1 MATTTLSVR
10 SEESLHLLATCY
22 YRSGKTAAAYSILTK
37 SIVSA
42 KSSDCRLLLAK
53 CCLDLK
59 KFTEAEEALISHLPS
74 YDSCKGKNHASNVA
88 NFSTN
93 NISTPSTNSSGLNAP
108 SNSSSCP
115 LTCKGAFIASLED
128 LTAEYEESAA
138 FVAQMLGQIA
148 AKTEREAKAIE
159 YFHISLKL
167 NPFLWTSFEALVQLG
182 HKVEADK
189 IFDVS
194 TTDFSYCTGGTRLSL
209 VVNQSSTGNKLGAPV
224 GPNPNSLCENSS
236 NTTAVNQPFPSSLQQ
251 IFIGSFVTPS
261 PGFKSNQRTNSIHEK
276 PLCYDLSITSSPL
289 AIIKTSEQA
298 IDAFTPENQ
307 QFASLTSVT
316 CAPVKQ
322 ANPHSTSTTTGSVI
336 GSVNNATIANNT
348 SSNSN
353 NASINNPNGNNNNSS
368 SNGNSG
374 NSVTASNLAN
384 ASKHLPNRKPCAL
397 RRSSR
402 LFNSSSSVKEN
413 TSNKSTSVTSHR
425 NFHENDKRKSA
436 SVVSHIRN
444 DKTPA
449 KKQRKQTTSTS
460 TVTTDSLKGDPENT
474 NPLASST
481 TTAIGKSLQNSYSS
495 TAAPISYLDAKD
507 AVNRN
512 HRASSANLML
522 LLKSMGNAVSLLG
535 QYKVTDAIA
544 ILKSLPIKQKESGF
558 IQCLLGRC
566 YTELCQYW
574 TAIEHYAESRKVEP
588 HRLEGV
594 EHYSTALW
602 HVQKEVQLSLLSQEL
617 IAFDRTAPQ
626 TWCVAGNCFSLQKE
640 HETAIKFLQRAI
652 QVDPDFA
659 YAYTLLGHEYVA
671 TEEMD
676 HAMQCF
682 RSAVKIDPRH
692 YNAWY
697 GIGMIYQKQEKYEY
711 AEVNF
716 RRALSINS
724 NSPVLTAHLGVV
736 LMYLKKMDLA
746 LNALNDAIKL
756 DPSNSFCL
764 FHRATHLFAMERHEE
779 ALEELEKLKLLV
791 PKESILYFMI
801 GKVHKKLGNTHL
813 ALMNFSWATDLDP
826 KGANNLHKEIYANL
840 EDNQNSQMLA
850 NDTSDLAA
858 L

>member
-1 MATTTLSVR
+1 MLVQEPIKATIWWALNNHSFKDAIFLAER
-10 SEESLHLLATCY
+10 LYWEARNEESLHLLATCY
-22 YRSGKTAAAYSILTK
+22 YRSGKTAAAYSVLTK
-37 SIVSA
+37 SFVSA
-42 KSSDCRLLLAK
+42 KSSTLRLLTAR
-53 CCLDLK
+53 CCFDLK
-59 KFTEAEEALISHLPS
+59 KFTEAEEALISHMTTADHRS
-74 YDSCKGKNHASNVA
+74 YV
-88 NFSTN
+88 
-93 NISTPSTNSSGLNAP
+93 
-108 SNSSSCP
+108 
-115 LTCKGAFIASLED
+115 ASLEE
-128 LTAEYEESAA
+128 LTLEYEESAA
-138 FVAQMLGQIA
+138 FVSQMLGHIA

-159 YFHISLKL
+159 YFKISLKL

-182 HKVEADK
+182 HKVECEK

-194 TTDFSYCTGGTRLSL
+194 STDFSYCTGG
-209 VVNQSSTGNKLGAPV
+209 
-224 GPNPNSLCENSS
+224 
-236 NTTAVNQPFPSSLQQ
+236 
-251 IFIGSFVTPS
+251 SFVTPT
-261 PGFKSNQRTNSIHEK
+261 PGFKMTQRTSGMQDK
-276 PLCYDLSITSSPL
+276 SLYYDFSITTPL
-289 AIIKTSEQA
+289 ALTKTTEQA
-298 IDAFTPENQ
+298 LQDAFTPENQ

-322 ANPHSTSTTTGSVI
+322 ANPHTASTTTSVI
-336 GSVNNATIANNT
+336 GSVNNSSKANNS
-348 SSNSN
+348 SSNVN
-353 NASINNPNGNNNNSS
+353 GMSINNPSSNNNSN

-374 NSVTASNLAN
+374 NTVATNNLAN

-413 TSNKSTSVTSHR
+413 TSNKSSSVSSHR
-425 NFHENDKRKSA
+425 NYHENDKRKSA

-449 KKQRKQTTSTS
+449 KKQRKQTTSS
-460 TVTTDSLKGDPENT
+460 TVTSTDSLKSDPENT
-474 NPLASST
+474 NPLSPASKTTLGKCTLENYSSST
-481 TTAIGKSLQNSYSS
+481 PSITNYI
-495 TAAPISYLDAKD
+495 DAKD

-512 HRASSANLML
+512 HRASVASLMS
-522 LLKSMGNAVSLLG
+522 LLKSLGNAVSLLG
-535 QYKVTDAIA
+535 QYKVNDAIA
-544 ILKSLPIKQKESGF
+544 ILKSLPTKQKESGMV
-558 IQCLLGRC
+558 QSLLGRC
-566 YTELCQYW
+566 YVELSAYS
-574 TAIEHYAESRKVEP
+574 TAIEYYAESRKVEP
-588 HRLEGV
+588 HRLDGV

-602 HVQKEVQLSLLSQEL
+602 QLQKEVQLSLLSQEL
-617 IAFDRTAPQ
+617 IALDRTAPQ

-659 YAYTLLGHEYVA
+659 YAYTLYGHELVA

-676 HAMQCF
+676 HAMSCF
-682 RSAVKIDPRH
+682 RTAVKIDPRH

-724 NSPVLTAHLGVV
+724 NSPVLTAHLGIV

-746 LNALNDAIKL
+746 LAALDDSIKL
-756 DPSNSFCL
+756 DPENSFCL
-764 FHRATHLFAMERHEE
+764 FHRATHLFAMDRYED
-779 ALEELEKLKLLV
+779 ALNELEKLKLLV

-840 EDNQNSQMLA
+840 EDNQQTKHDEAPFQSIG
-850 NDTSDLAA
+850 T
-858 L
+858 

>member
-1 MATTTLSVR
+1 M
-10 SEESLHLLATCY
+10 
-22 YRSGKTAAAYSILTK
+22 
-37 SIVSA
+37 SA
-42 KSSDCRLLLAK
+42 KSSACRLLLAK
-53 CCLDLK
+53 CCLELK

-74 YDSCKGKNHASNVA
+74 YESCKGKSHGSGGATFTSNNV
-88 NFSTN
+88 T
-93 NISTPSTNSSGLNAP
+93 TPSTNSSGINTAA
-108 SNSSSCP
+108 SSSCP
-115 LTCKGAFIASLED
+115 LTCKGAFVASLED

-167 NPFLWTSFEALVQLG
+167 NPFLWTSFESLVQLG
-182 HKVEADK
+182 HKVDADK

-194 TTDFSYCTGGTRLSL
+194 SADFSYCTGGNPWLSHVL
-209 VVNQSSTGNKLGAPV
+209 NQLSTGSKLANTT
-224 GPNPNSLCENSS
+224 GPNPNSLCEYSS
-236 NTTAVNQPFPSSLQQ
+236 NTIANQSTISSSCLPQLNPF
-251 IFIGSFVTPS
+251 IIGSFVTPS
-261 PGFKSNQRTNSIHEK
+261 PGLKFSQRSIQDKSVY
-276 PLCYDLSITSSPL
+276 YDFPITTPL
-289 AIIKTSEQA
+289 AFMKTAEQA
-298 IDAFTPENQ
+298 LQDAFTPENQ

-322 ANPHSTSTTTGSVI
+322 ANAHSTTTTTSVI
-336 GSVNNATIANNT
+336 GSVNNATITNNT
-348 SSNSN
+348 SSNVNGN
-353 NASINNPNGNNNNSS
+353 NSSINNATGNNNGSG
-368 SNGNSG
+368 NGNSG
-374 NSVTASNLAN
+374 NTVASSNLAN
-384 ASKHLPNRKPCAL
+384 ASKHLQTRKPCAL

-413 TSNKSTSVTSHR
+413 TSNKSTSVASHR
-425 NFHENDKRKSA
+425 SKYQENDKRKSS
-436 SVVSHIRN
+436 SVVHSSHIRN
-444 DKTPA
+444 DKTTPA

-460 TVTTDSLKGDPENT
+460 TVTSTDSLKADPENT

-481 TTAIGKSLQNSYSS
+481 TTTIGKSLQNYPSS
-495 TAAPISYLDAKD
+495 APSITSFLDAKD
-507 AVNRN
+507 AMNRS
-512 HRASSANLML
+512 HRSASANLMS
-522 LLKSMGNAVSLLG
+522 LLKSMGNAVSLFG
-535 QYKVTDAIA
+535 QYKVRDAIA

-558 IQCLLGRC
+558 VQCLLGRC
-566 YTELCQYW
+566 YTELCQYT
-574 TAIEHYAESRKVEP
+574 TAVECYAESRRVEP

-602 HVQKEVQLSLLSQEL
+602 HLQKEVQLSLLSQEL

-659 YAYTLLGHEYVA
+659 YAYTLLGHELVA

-676 HAMQCF
+676 HAMACF

-724 NSPVLTAHLGVV
+724 TSPALTAHLGVV

-746 LNALNDAIKL
+746 LSALNDAINL
-756 DPSNSFCL
+756 DPTNSFCL

-779 ALEELEKLKLLV
+779 ALKELEKLKMLV

-840 EDNQNSQMLA
+840 EDNQNTGHVSQE
-850 NDTSDLAA
+850 
-858 L
+858 